1 MPRRP
6 CRRRLPAARGGSKT
20 ATVPPTDLPEVSF
33 RSPRSRPLSWRGRPD
48 PSAHRVAAASVD
60 TSDPFGPVF
69 IVLIVLYGVV
79 LIGPLVMFL
88 VALVALVD
96 VVDVVKRP
104 DWQWKLTGQEWILL
118 VILVNFLAIPALV

>member
-1 MPRRP
+1 
-6 CRRRLPAARGGSKT
+6 
-20 ATVPPTDLPEVSF
+20 
-33 RSPRSRPLSWRGRPD
+33 
-48 PSAHRVAAASVD
+48 
-60 TSDPFGPVF
+60 VF